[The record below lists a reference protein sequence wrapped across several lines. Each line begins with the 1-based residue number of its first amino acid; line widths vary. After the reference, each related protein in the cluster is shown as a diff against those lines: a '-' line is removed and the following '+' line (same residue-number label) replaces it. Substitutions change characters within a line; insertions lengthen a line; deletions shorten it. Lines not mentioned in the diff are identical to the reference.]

1 MRMMSCVRMMSHECE
16 RVHEN
21 CNIIPLLASEVP
33 TKDSKVSIWFSH
45 NVGESIVV
53 IIKGRILT
61 DLIDKVIKETLFL
74 SPFAFFPGG
83 GTWNGSG
90 EAPLP
95 GFVNCFRFGGV

>member
-1 MRMMSCVRMMSHECE
+1 MSQEEE

-21 CNIIPLLASEVP
+21 HNITPSLTSEVP
-33 TKDSKVSIWFSH
+33 TEDSKVSTWFSSSI
-45 NVGESIVV
+45 GESIVV

-83 GTWNGSG
+83 GNWNGSG
-90 EAPLP
+90 EAPLF